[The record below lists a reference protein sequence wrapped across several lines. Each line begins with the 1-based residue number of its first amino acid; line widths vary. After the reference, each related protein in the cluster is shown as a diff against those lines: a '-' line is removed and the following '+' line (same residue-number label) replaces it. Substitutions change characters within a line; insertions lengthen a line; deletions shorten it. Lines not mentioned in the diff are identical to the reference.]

1 MKDFAR
7 AFYSKLVSPALRFK
21 LRNTYTRLKEL
32 SRLARL
38 WDWEIIRLPYR
49 NDSQYNILYIG
60 RKARREWAWVRLR
73 ADSGFNSRQSRV
85 LQFSPHQVLVSE
97 MPIPGALRVPWFLS
111 TAVSLGRPIEEIMKG
126 YDSELRRNIRKL
138 RPLYRLEQALGD
150 AEIERADRELLQPY
164 AKARHGS
171 TAAHFPPDAVRRLA
185 KHLGRLDL
193 VLLGDEVVACHLGKE
208 FIHANK
214 RYWSTLRFGYP
225 EAVYSDPKRLRE
237 INSINT
243 HLALEWAINNGFDYY
258 DIGDSTAQPD
268 NGLLQW
274 KRRRG
279 GNLITM
285 SGTEYIGHFYI
296 RPPSAD
302 AAKFFWD
309 APLFVVERN
318 KLTLHLGLPDGPTDN
333 DVAKRYR
340 EMGFGGL
347 FKVYLHYARPPGEHL
362 LNKLRGL
369 YEHQKTPPVVEII
382 SST

>member
-1 MKDFAR
+1 MTDFAR
-7 AFYSKLVSPALRFK
+7 SIYPKLVSPALRFK
-21 LRNTYTRLKEL
+21 LRNTYTGLKEL

-38 WDWEIIRLPYR
+38 WDWEIARLPYR
-49 NDSQYNILYIG
+49 NDSPFDILYIG
-60 RKARREWAWVRLR
+60 RKARRQWVSIRLR
-73 ADSGFNSRQSRV
+73 ADGNFNSTQRV
-85 LQFSPHQVLVSE
+85 LQSGPQVLVSE

-111 TAVSLGRPIEEIMKG
+111 SAVSLGRPIEEIMAG
-126 YDSELRRNIRKL
+126 YDSELRRSLRKQ
-138 RPLYRLEQALGD
+138 RPLYRLQQALRD
-150 AEIERADRELLQPY
+150 AEIERADREMLQPY
-164 AKARHGS
+164 AKARHGG

-185 KHLGRLDL
+185 KRLGRLDL

-279 GNLITM
+279 SNLITM
-285 SGTEYIGHFYI
+285 SGSEYSGHFYI
-296 RPPSAD
+296 RPPSANT
-302 AAKFFWD
+302 AKFFWD

-318 KLTLHLGLPDGPTDN
+318 KLTLHLGLPDGPTDD

-347 FKVYLHYARPPGEHL
+347 FKVYLHHARPPGEHL
-362 LNKLRGL
+362 LNNLRGL
-369 YEHQKTPPVVEII
+369 YAHQKTPPVVEII